1 MGPLETLL
9 VVLVTSVV
17 GYFFGKRQTE
27 QQRIIEERAKVL
39 SDLFKRYVDLEEQVY
54 LLVQILDLSG
64 EPDRKEKYRR
74 AAESFNNLLA
84 YHRRNSIWLSRPTAR
99 YVDRFIESYREY
111 FKPFGPF
118 REEEE
123 VGRPDTAEE
132 WLNAWQ
138 RFQKESPK
146 LRDTLEEEF
155 RRALGHGAT
164 WAKLGGW
171 RWVFQVHALQQH
183 RGVAAERRHRTF
195 SSAGVSADD
204 VTPSE
209 ATGAADEPV
218 LPA

>member
-1 MGPLETLL
+1 VGPLETLL

-171 RWVFQVHALQQH
+171 RRRSQLEPLQ
-183 RGVAAERRHRTF
+183 
-195 SSAGVSADD
+195 S
-204 VTPSE
+204 
-209 ATGAADEPV
+209 PV
-218 LPA
+218 IDPPQSHEDRQ